1 MALLF
6 VAVLTLSAPD
16 GESPHPID
24 RLSWLIG
31 EWTFSDEAQPEAGF
45 AYRETG
51 VRRCDWSP
59 DRSYIRCESQG
70 RSGDVERTYAFEF
83 RAPHGS
89 DAVEMI
95 SSHGD
100 SRTVSRGGIEAD
112 GRVVRLMSDPYVE
125 RGQTRR
131 RWAVI
136 RYDGDRTWVW
146 ETGAGAVGTPDAEP
160 GGPVKFRDTAVRR
173 L

>member
-1 MALLF
+1 MASLF
-6 VAVLTLSAPD
+6 AAVLALSAVY

-31 EWTFSDEAQPEAGF
+31 EWTFSDEAQPAAGF

-51 VRRCDWSP
+51 TRRCGWSP
-59 DRSYIRCESQG
+59 DRSYIRCESHG

-83 RAPHGS
+83 RVLHGS
-89 DAVEMI
+89 GTVEMI

-100 SRTVSRGGIEAD
+100 SRTVSRGRIESG
-112 GRVVRLMSDPYVE
+112 GRVVRLMSDPYPE

-136 RYDGDRTWVW
+136 RYDGDRSWVW
-146 ETGAGAVGTPDAEP
+146 ETGAGAVGTPEAEP
-160 GGPVKFRDTAVRR
+160 DGPVKFRDTAARR
-173 L
+173 P